1 MSTGAYSD
9 FLTALGQNESGNNYA
24 FVSSAGYLGRYQ
36 FGEEALKSI
45 GFYGGDSTTALD
57 FVGSWTSTA
66 QAYGVNSKESFLA
79 SSAAQDAAVHAWFDE
94 VDAYLVSLHLAD
106 YVGQTI
112 GGVQITT
119 SGLLAG
125 AHLVGVPALQSYLQ
139 SNGAIDTVDY
149 YGCPVSQYVKQFAGY
164 ATPYDPAAPASP
176 AAPVGLTG
184 TAGADTLAAH
194 DASLTLTGGG
204 GDDLLTGGAGH
215 TIAVYGGAEA
225 NYAIA
230 ATAAGWAVT
239 DLRAGSP
246 DGSDLLRDISELQ
259 FSDGVIPLGHA
270 VALAPAVAQA
280 IGSVLRQDA
289 SVDPVTG
296 SGHSP
301 ASALGN
307 ELSFELS
314 TGTIDTSAM
323 AGQVVVQAASTSSVA
338 TLAYEF
344 FTGSAPSAAGMDYL
358 VSPSGPNPNNLNSAY
373 YQAFGL
379 ENRYINFASNL
390 GRAGQG
396 SAGFASQYAGLSPEQ
411 AMTKAYQTI
420 FGGTPSADK
429 VDHLLHDQVPDGLG
443 GTYER
448 VAYFESY
455 GGDGPSGIGTKAA
468 MVGWLMAEA
477 VKDDLGTYAK
487 SNDAFLTDV
496 ALHNAPF
503 GVDIVGHYDQPG
515 FAYQPG

>member
-1 MSTGAYSD
+1 
-9 FLTALGQNESGNNYA
+9 
-24 FVSSAGYLGRYQ
+24 
-36 FGEEALKSI
+36 
-45 GFYGGDSTTALD
+45 
-57 FVGSWTSTA
+57 
-66 QAYGVNSKESFLA
+66 
-79 SSAAQDAAVHAWFDE
+79 
-94 VDAYLVSLHLAD
+94 
-106 YVGQTI
+106 
-112 GGVQITT
+112 VQITDFRLGT
-119 SGLLAG
+119 D
-125 AHLVGVPALQSYLQ
+125 ALDL
-139 SNGAIDTVDY
+139 
-149 YGCPVSQYVKQFAGY
+149 
-164 ATPYDPAAPASP
+164 
-176 AAPVGLTG
+176 
-184 TAGADTLAAH
+184 
-194 DASLTLTGGG
+194 SLIL
-204 GDDLLTGGAGH
+204 
-215 TIAVYGGAEA
+215 
-225 NYAIA
+225 
-230 ATAAGWAVT
+230 
-239 DLRAGSP
+239 
-246 DGSDLLRDISELQ
+246 
-259 FSDGVIPLGHA
+259 
-270 VALAPAVAQA
+270 QA
-280 IGSVLRQDA
+280 IGYSGSDPVADGYVRLQSDGHGGSQLLVDADGAGPGSAVVVADLDGVTGASWSQLTSAAPPAPVDDAKLAIERVLRLE
-289 SVDPVTG
+289 
-296 SGHSP
+296 P
-301 ASALGN
+301 AAGPAPANLEAQYVAGQ
-307 ELSFELS
+307 F
-314 TGTIDTSAM
+314 DTSAM